1 MANVGI
7 IGAGHAGCALAFNLS
22 ARGIEVT
29 LRAMAGRT
37 GNTSKIFGNDGYLI
51 ATGML
56 NGRVSVKVGHG
67 LSQLTES
74 ILLIAIPSTG
84 IDQVVCE
91 LAGHDLS
98 DKLLIFITGNSAA
111 VKAHMATN
119 AKAVMET
126 ATSPY
131 SSRVS
136 ADGSVSFRGIKKRL
150 ALGVLPAGFQ
160 QEDRD
165 KVAAIFPMPIE
176 WCSNILET
184 FFSALNGIVH
194 VPTALMNMGWME
206 TTNGDF
212 YFYRQG
218 MSPGVCSVIEA
229 LDKERLAVAAA
240 YNVHLRSVVETYNAN
255 YGTNETTLRD
265 FVAKTPAHNS
275 TKGAQKRLITQD
287 VPHWLV
293 LCSELGMRAR
303 VSTTSIDTMI
313 DLASILTGTDFR
325 STGNTLKSLGLET
338 ATVEEVSRAFRGGDM
353 CVAPVQA
360 KKAKEAKLQCLAVL

>member
-1 MANVGI
+1 M
-7 IGAGHAGCALAFNLS
+7 AGHP
-22 ARGIEVT
+22 
-29 LRAMAGRT
+29 
-37 GNTSKIFGNDGYLI
+37 GNTSKILGNDGYLI
-51 ATGML
+51 ATGLL

-84 IDQVVCE
+84 IDHVVCE

-111 VKAHMATN
+111 IKAHVATN

-131 SSRVS
+131 SSRLLRFS
-136 ADGSVSFRGIKKRL
+136 QCLLNGARIS
-150 ALGVLPAGFQ
+150 
-160 QEDRD
+160 
-165 KVAAIFPMPIE
+165 
-176 WCSNILET
+176 WILET

-194 VPTALMNMGWME
+194 MPTALMNMGWME

-218 MSPGVCSVIEA
+218 MSPGVCSIIEA

-275 TKGAQKRLITQD
+275 TKGAQKRHT
-287 VPHWLV
+287 
-293 LCSELGMRAR
+293 
-303 VSTTSIDTMI
+303 
-313 DLASILTGTDFR
+313 
-325 STGNTLKSLGLET
+325 TGNTLKSLGLEN

-360 KKAKEAKLQCLAVL
+360 KKAKEAKLQRLAVL